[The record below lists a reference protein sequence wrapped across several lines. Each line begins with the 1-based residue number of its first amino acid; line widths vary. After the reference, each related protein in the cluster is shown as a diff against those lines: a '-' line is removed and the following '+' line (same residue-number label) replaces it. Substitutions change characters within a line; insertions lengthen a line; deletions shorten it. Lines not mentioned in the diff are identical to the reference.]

1 MLDDSRG
8 RERLLHAALAEVVEV
23 EPRVCQPCLVSSG
36 IHLSRLS
43 RLDLGLAQTDL
54 LIEPTLLSLRQ
65 SAGGI
70 RVLVIIRQGSLE
82 LEITLLCRVAL
93 GICKGASI
101 LDLWQI
107 GIILVD
113 VAQLLGLVI
122 CGTIGFLNCDFF
134 HI

>member
-8 RERLLHAALAEVVEV
+8 GERLLRATLAEVMEV

-43 RLDLGLAQTDL
+43 RLGLAQM
-54 LIEPTLLSLRQ
+54 TLLSLRQ
-65 SAGGI
+65 SARGI
-70 RVLVIIRQGSLE
+70 RVLQGSLE
-82 LEITLLCRVAL
+82 LKITLPCRVAL

-107 GIILVD
+107 DVILVD
-113 VAQLLGLVI
+113 VVQSLGLVI
-122 CGTIGFLNCDFF
+122 CGTIGFLNCNFF
-134 HI
+134 RI